1 VLKNQVE
8 LANSNEGSDEEVD
21 AERFGIQSLIIE
33 SGDWKEPVITYGIV
47 PNSRYIDID
56 NFGTDDEIPIVSV
69 SNALAEKFNLGVGDV
84 FTLDEEFENRSYEF
98 EVGQVIDFP
107 GSIAIFME
115 EDAFNK
121 VFDLEEGSFSG
132 YFSNTNL
139 VDEGILD
146 ESNVATEISRDDY
159 LKISRQL
166 EISIGDLMQLF
177 SLFGILVFMLIV
189 YLLSKIVIEKNA
201 TSISMIKILGYRNGE
216 INKIYVA
223 ATSII
228 VVLSI
233 VITVPLASMLMSY
246 LVEALFMSFNG
257 WIPYYAPPLLL
268 PEMCGIGI
276 VSYAVIAFFMTLRI
290 KKASLSAA
298 LKINE

>member
-1 VLKNQVE
+1 
-8 LANSNEGSDEEVD
+8 
-21 AERFGIQSLIIE
+21 
-33 SGDWKEPVITYGIV
+33 
-47 PNSRYIDID
+47 
-56 NFGTDDEIPIVSV
+56 
-69 SNALAEKFNLGVGDV
+69 
-84 FTLDEEFENRSYEF
+84 
-98 EVGQVIDFP
+98 
-107 GSIAIFME
+107 
-115 EDAFNK
+115 
-121 VFDLEEGSFSG
+121 LEEGSFSG

-159 LKISRQL
+159 LKISRQV

-189 YLLSKIVIEKNA
+189 YLLSRIVIEKNA